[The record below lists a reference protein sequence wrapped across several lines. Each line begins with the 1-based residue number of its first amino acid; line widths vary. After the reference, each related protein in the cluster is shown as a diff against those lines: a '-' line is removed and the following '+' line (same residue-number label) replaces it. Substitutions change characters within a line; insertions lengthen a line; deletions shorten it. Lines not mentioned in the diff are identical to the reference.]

1 MEARTKDEF
10 LANGIQILGK
20 EEVKKIVIGVS
31 MSYELLQKAVDVHA
45 DMVLCKHPMR
55 IEAVNQVLTPSLQK
69 RLSIVFKNNLTVGG
83 YHYPLDVHPEV
94 GNTPLA
100 FKELSIKPMGRI
112 HNGWGYYGELEKEI
126 DQQEFVKKLSKVFH
140 HNVFPV
146 LSDKKVIKRI
156 GMVSG
161 GGIPHTEDLQEML
174 DLKLDAYITGEI
186 SEWTVHLFKES
197 NIAYFS
203 CGHHATEV
211 LGPQAFSKTLQT
223 LLGKNVFV
231 EFINIWNEI

>member
-1 MEARTKDEF
+1 MEAQMKDEF

-20 EEVKKIVIGVS
+20 DEVKKIVVGVS
-31 MSYELLQKAVDVHA
+31 MSCELLQKAVDARA

-55 IEAVNQVLTPSLQK
+55 IETVNQVLTPSLQK
-69 RLSIVFKNNLTVGG
+69 RLSLVFKNDLTVGG

-100 FKELSIKPMGRI
+100 FKALSIKPMGRI
-112 HNGWGYYGELEKEI
+112 HNGWGYYGQLEKAV
-126 DQQEFVKKLSKVFH
+126 DQQEFAKKLSNVFH
-140 HNVFPV
+140 HSVFPV
-146 LSDKKVIKRI
+146 LSNKKEITRI

-161 GGIPHTEDLQEML
+161 GGTPHTEDIQEML
-174 DLKLDAYITGEI
+174 DLHLDAYITGEI

-197 NIAYFS
+197 NISYFS

-211 LGPQAFSKTLQT
+211 LGPQAFAKKLQD
-223 LLGKNVFV
+223 LLEKDVTV